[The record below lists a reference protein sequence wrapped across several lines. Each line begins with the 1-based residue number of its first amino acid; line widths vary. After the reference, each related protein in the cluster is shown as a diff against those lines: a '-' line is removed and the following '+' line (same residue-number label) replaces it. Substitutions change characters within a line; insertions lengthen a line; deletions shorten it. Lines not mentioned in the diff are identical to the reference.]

1 MGEKMLDYLTQVSW
15 SPYIAGSGIGIL
27 AALSFL
33 LSDRPLGCSTGYV
46 KIRGLIDRAFRS
58 DIVEKTEYYHV
69 IPPAVDWQL
78 AIVPGIIIGAFVSAV
93 LSGTFELVWVPSL
106 WGETF
111 GYNPVIRVLVAIIG
125 GILLE
130 TGARWAGGCT
140 SGHGISGTLQL
151 SLASIAAA
159 ACFFIGGIVM
169 AVFLFRVIG
178 A

>member
-1 MGEKMLDYLTQVSW
+1 MLSFFSQVTW
-15 SPYIAGSGIGIL
+15 LPYIAGTGIGIL

-46 KIRGLIDRAFRS
+46 KICGLIDRAFRR
-58 DIVEKTEYYHV
+58 DVVEKTEYYHV
-69 IPPAVDWQL
+69 IHPAVDWQL
-78 AIVPGIIIGAFVSAV
+78 AIIPGIIIGAFVSAM
-93 LSGTFELVWVPSL
+93 LSETFQLVWIPAL

-111 GYNPVIRVLVAIIG
+111 GYNPVTRVLVAIMG

-159 ACFFIGGIVM
+159 TCFFIGGIVM